1 MALPKTVTLLE
12 AGIDRGLHRGAQL
25 YVSLAG
31 ETVADLAVGEARS
44 GRAMRADDLA
54 LWLSST
60 KPTAAVALARLWEAG
75 ELELDHPVARFIPEF
90 AAGGKAAVT
99 LRHLLTHTSGIRM
112 LDVGWPRESWE
123 AVVARIAARRLE
135 PRWDPGRKAG
145 YHLASSWFILGE
157 VMRRIDGRPYERFLR
172 EEVFLPLGMED
183 SWVGMPPE
191 RYRAYGDRIVPV
203 FNTELQA
210 GLPAGRRAGAAAGA
224 ERSAA
229 APSGRPAAEHRWH
242 REEWVTRPSPGGN
255 GRGPIRELGLFYETL
270 LAGGVSPATERR
282 VLTPQTVEA
291 LTARHRVGLY
301 DHTFRHVMDWG
312 LGFIVNSASYG
323 RPEPDTRLPYAYGP
337 HASRRTYG
345 HSGYRSSTAFADPEH
360 RLAVALATNGTPA
373 DGAHLE
379 RMESLCAAIYE
390 DLGLAT

>member
-1 MALPKTVTLLE
+1 MPLSKTVTLIE

-25 YVSLAG
+25 YVSLGG
-31 ETVADLAVGEARS
+31 ETVADLAVGEARP
-44 GRAMRADDLA
+44 GRPLRSDDLA

-75 ELELDHPVARFIPEF
+75 ELALDDPVARFLPEF
-90 AAGGKAAVT
+90 AAGGKAGVT

-123 AVVARIAARRLE
+123 AIVARIAARKLE

-145 YHLASSWFILGE
+145 YHMASSWFILGE
-157 VMRRIDGRPYERFLR
+157 VIRRIDGRPYERFIR
-172 EEVFLPLGMED
+172 EEVFLPLGMAD
-183 SWVGMPPE
+183 SWVGMPSE
-191 RYRAYGDRIVPV
+191 RYREYGDRIVPM
-203 FNTELQA
+203 FNTEVR
-210 GLPAGRRAGAAAGA
+210 PGRRAGGSEDGA
-224 ERSAA
+224 
-229 APSGRPAAEHRWH
+229 PPEHRWH

-255 GRGPIRELGLFYETL
+255 GRGPIRELGRFYESL
-270 LAGGVSPATERR
+270 LAGGVSPATGRR

-312 LGFIVNSASYG
+312 LGFIVNSAIYDQ
-323 RPEPDTRLPYAYGP
+323 EKLPYAYGP

-345 HSGYRSSTAFADPEH
+345 HSGYRSSTAFADPVH
-360 RLAVALATNGTPA
+360 GLAVAIAFNGTPEA
-373 DGAHLE
+373 EPHRL
-379 RMESLCAAIYE
+379 RMQRAVEAVYR
-390 DLGLAT
+390 DLGIETPPEWSGALVKRAR

>member
-1 MALPKTVTLLE
+1 MPLPRTLALLE
-12 AGIDRGLHRGAQL
+12 AGIDSGLHLGAQL

-31 ETVADLAVGEARS
+31 ETVADLAVGEARP
-44 GRAMRADDLA
+44 GRPLRSDDLA

-75 ELELDHPVARFIPEF
+75 ELALDDPVARFVPEF
-90 AAGGKAAVT
+90 AAGGKEGVT

-123 AVVARIAARRLE
+123 AIVARIAARKLE

-145 YHLASSWFILGE
+145 YHMASSWFVLGE
-157 VMRRIDGRPYERFLR
+157 VIRRIVGRPYERFVR
-172 EEVFLPLGMED
+172 EELFEPLGMDD

-191 RYRAYGDRIVPV
+191 RYRGYGGRIAPMY
-203 FNTELQA
+203 NTEV
-210 GLPAGRRAGAAAGA
+210 RRGA
-224 ERSAA
+224 
-229 APSGRPAAEHRWH
+229 SGPPEHRWH

-255 GRGPIRELGLFYETL
+255 GRGPIRELGLFYESL
-270 LAGGVSPATERR
+270 LAGGVSPATGRR

-291 LTARHRVGLY
+291 LTARHRVGLF
-301 DHTFRHVMDWG
+301 DHTFRHLMDWG
-312 LGFIVNSASYG
+312 LGFIVNSAIYDQ
-323 RPEPDTRLPYAYGP
+323 EKLPYAYGP

-360 RLAVALATNGTPA
+360 RLAVAVATNGTPA
-373 DGAHLE
+373 DQAHLE

-390 DLGLAT
+390 DLGLVEAA

>member
-1 MALPKTVTLLE
+1 MALSKTLNLLE
-12 AGIDRGLHRGAQL
+12 VGIDAGLHLGAQL
-25 YVSLAG
+25 FVSLRG
-31 ETVADLAVGEARS
+31 ETVADLAVGEAQP
-44 GRAMRADDLA
+44 GRAMRADDLV

-75 ELELDHPVARFIPEF
+75 ALDLDDPVARFIPEF
-90 AAGGKAAVT
+90 AAGGKAGVT

-123 AVVARIAARRLE
+123 AVVARIAARKLE

-145 YHLASSWFILGE
+145 YHMASSWFILGE
-157 VMRRIDGRPYERFLR
+157 VVRRIDGRPYERFVR
-172 EEVFLPLGMED
+172 EEVFLPLGMAD

-191 RYRAYGDRIVPV
+191 RYFAYGERIVPM
-203 FNTELQA
+203 FNTEVRR
-210 GLPAGRRAGAAAGA
+210 RRAGGAGGGG
-224 ERSAA
+224 ET
-229 APSGRPAAEHRWH
+229 GDRPAPPEHRWH
-242 REEWVTRPSPGGN
+242 REEWVTHASPGGN
-255 GRGPIRELGLFYETL
+255 GRGPIRELGRFYETL
-270 LAGGVSPATERR
+270 LAGGLSPATGRR
-282 VLTPQTVEA
+282 LLTPQTVEA

-312 LGFIVNSASYG
+312 LGFIVNSATY
-323 RPEPDTRLPYAYGP
+323 DQAKLPYAYGP

-373 DGAHLE
+373 DEAHLE
-379 RMESLCAAIYE
+379 RMESLCATIYQ
-390 DLGLAT
+390 DLGLTGSA